1 MIDKEALKKQ
11 VKVLIHSLNTLD
23 LKGEEKKLAE
33 LETLFFKLEK
43 ESGDFQEVYGQLV
56 QLVHHYETI
65 LAMQKISP
73 EVESIQEILDKM
85 G

>member
-1 MIDKEALKKQ
+1 MLDKEALKKQ
-11 VKVLIHSLNTLD
+11 VKTLIHSLNTLD

-33 LETLFFKLEK
+33 LEAMIFKLEK
-43 ESGDFQEVYGQLV
+43 ESGAFEEVYPQLI
-56 QLVHHYETI
+56 QLVHHYEAI